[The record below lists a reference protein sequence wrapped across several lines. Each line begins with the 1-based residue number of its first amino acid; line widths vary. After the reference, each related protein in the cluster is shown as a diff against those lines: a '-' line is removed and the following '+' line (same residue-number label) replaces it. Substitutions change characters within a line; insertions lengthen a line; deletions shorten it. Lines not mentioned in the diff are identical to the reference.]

1 MQARVVAA
9 SLDDQGER
17 FRNHLSRFS
26 VFLFP
31 SRPCLAVGTMA
42 KRIAIFLAVTCA
54 LAHAATYRVR
64 PEQSYSA
71 IQRVISSASPGDTI
85 SFSSG
90 TYNAS
95 AGFELKCGIIYT
107 GPVATPPTAVL
118 LASFTRGSKDIFN
131 LAPGCKSPT
140 TIQYLWFQNAGGIFV
155 ITTNANLTITHNQF
169 SGLPCCASQAH
180 SPAIYFDGGRNPKDP
195 TAQILSNAT
204 VTWNTF
210 GDPTSCTTPDT
221 EPMFSYTADT
231 AGNCAGIIVQS
242 TTKGMTIS
250 NNKFIHLGE
259 GVHFLCVYGPS
270 GCEPPTTVT
279 TSNVTAQFNDFNGIH
294 RMGWE
299 EQPQPT
305 ENILFE

>member
-42 KRIAIFLAVTCA
+42 KRIAITCA
-54 LAHAATYRVR
+54 LAHAAIYRVR

-85 SFSSG
+85 SFSPG
-90 TYNAS
+90 TYNAPS
-95 AGFELKCGIIYT
+95 GFELKCGVTYT

-118 LASFTRGSKDIFN
+118 LASFSRGSKDIFN

-155 ITTNANLTITHNQF
+155 ITTNANLTI
-169 SGLPCCASQAH
+169 
-180 SPAIYFDGGRNPKDP
+180 
-195 TAQILSNAT
+195 
-204 VTWNTF
+204 
-210 GDPTSCTTPDT
+210 
-221 EPMFSYTADT
+221 
-231 AGNCAGIIVQS
+231 
-242 TTKGMTIS
+242 
-250 NNKFIHLGE
+250 
-259 GVHFLCVYGPS
+259 
-270 GCEPPTTVT
+270 
-279 TSNVTAQFNDFNGIH
+279 
-294 RMGWE
+294 
-299 EQPQPT
+299 
-305 ENILFE
+305 